1 VVTSHRYG
9 DLAYKRIKK
18 TDLASKI
25 MPIELQ
31 AYSHPW
37 TESIFESC
45 LDGSYEAWMMLQ
57 NRKVLGY
64 GVISAYSGEGHLLNL
79 CVNPTCQGKGLGRQ
93 LLAYLVA
100 KVKQLGASVLFLE
113 VRSSNVAAI
122 ELYYSEGFNELA
134 VRKGYYPSANGRED
148 ALLMSLELSIDDY
161 C

>member
-1 VVTSHRYG
+1 MTSHRYG

-57 NRKVLGY
+57 EGGVLGY

-79 CVNPTCQGKGLGRQ
+79 CVNPSFQGKGLGRQ
-93 LLAYLVA
+93 LLAFLVA
-100 KVKQLGASVLFLE
+100 RIKQIGASVLFLE

-122 ELYYSEGFNELA
+122 ELYYSEGFNELGI
-134 VRKGYYPSANGRED
+134 RKGYYPGHKGRED